1 MADDAEKAE
10 KLAAAKK
17 RVEAL
22 KKKNAKKSGGSSKKD
37 KKDKEEK
44 EEPTPAANDDP
55 EAEPEAEAPAD
66 DTAAADDTKEKKLSI
81 PPIPPAIQGLK
92 LESNAVTGGEAG
104 TPDVTSPSVQSKMRS
119 ASFKAGGPLSPG
131 FPFSTP
137 DGEVASAADIYRKQ
151 VARIEDLEKENKRLA
166 KEAADA
172 EKRWQKAEGELDDLR
187 ETGGD
192 DKKADTGVG
201 GEVEKLQAEI
211 ASLQRQNNQLQSA
224 ASRRG
229 HGSSPSI
236 AASSPPAVELQA
248 QLDSKSATIEN
259 MELELSRLRAQAA
272 RQEASGGTD
281 KDQIAALEEKLA
293 RAEQAAS
300 KATRELVDLKR
311 NLERT
316 TEKAVREGSSRTSA
330 ETRVKTLEQENAT
343 LNESLAE
350 LQKKHDAL
358 DKKVQAL
365 GNLHKENDSR
375 TQALRREKEAAEKET
390 AELKSKVE
398 RLEAENTK
406 LRKKDAAEG
415 GGDEDGIDELE
426 NEERQ
431 RLEKKIRDLEAEIY
445 DLRRGIWHQRRRDM
459 EAGAEGEEASP
470 SGDFTNIDLSG
481 PLSPASAARKASG
494 RGTGLGDF
502 FTNGLN
508 ALTGA
513 SPAGEKGG
521 DDEGLLEDDDL
532 EFDEDAFRRAHE
544 EDAKKRLERIKE
556 IKRGLKNW
564 EGWRLDL
571 VDTRRGGG
579 YGVGEVFEI

>member
-44 EEPTPAANDDP
+44 EEPTPAANDEP
-55 EAEPEAEAPAD
+55 EAEPEAEAPAE

-92 LESNAVTGGEAG
+92 IESNAIGEAG

-119 ASFKAGGPLSPG
+119 ASFKAGAGPLSPG

-192 DKKADTGVG
+192 DKKADAGVD
-201 GEVEKLQAEI
+201 GEVEKLQK
-211 ASLQRQNNQLQSA
+211 SLPSNARITSC
-224 ASRRG
+224 SRPPPRRG
-229 HGSSPSI
+229 HGSSPSV

-259 MELELSRLRAQAA
+259 MELELSRLP
-272 RQEASGGTD
+272 SGGTD
-281 KDQIAALEEKLA
+281 KDQIVALEEKLV

-330 ETRVKTLEQENAT
+330 ETRVKTLEQENIT

-375 TQALRREKEAAEKET
+375 TQALRREKEAAEKEA

-415 GGDEDGIDELE
+415 GGDDDGIDELE

-481 PLSPASAARKASG
+481 PLSPTSAARKASG

-502 FTNGLN
+502 FTSGLN

>member
-22 KKKNAKKSGGSSKKD
+22 KKKNAKKGSSSKKD
-37 KKDKEEK
+37 KKEK
-44 EEPTPAANDDP
+44 DETAPAAAHDDA
-55 EAEPEAEAPAD
+55 EAETPAD
-66 DTAAADDTKEKKLSI
+66 DAAAGDEPDEKKI
-81 PPIPPAIQGLK
+81 PIPAIKDLK
-92 LESNAVTGGEAG
+92 TEDKAVTGGDDG
-104 TPDVTSPSVQSKMRS
+104 IPDVTSPSVQSKMRS

-131 FPFSTP
+131 FPFTSP

-172 EKRWQKAEGELDDLR
+172 EKRWQKAEGELEDMR
-187 ETGGD
+187 ESGGD
-192 DKKADTGVG
+192 ENKAAAGAE

-211 ASLQRQNNQLQSA
+211 ASLQRQNDQLQSA
-224 ASRRG
+224 ATRRG
-229 HGSSPSI
+229 HGSSPSVT
-236 AASSPPAVELQA
+236 ASSPPAAELQA
-248 QLDSKSATIEN
+248 QLDSKASTIEN

-281 KDQIAALEEKLA
+281 KDQIVALEEKLA
-293 RAEQAAS
+293 RTEQAAS

-311 NLERT
+311 NLDRT

-330 ETRVKTLEQENAT
+330 ETRVKTLEQENST
-343 LNESLAE
+343 LNDSLAE

-358 DKKVQAL
+358 EKKVQAL

-390 AELKSKVE
+390 TELKSKVE

-415 GGDEDGIDELE
+415 GGDDDGIDELE

-445 DLRRGIWHQRRRDM
+445 DLRRGIWQQRRRDM
-459 EAGAEGEEASP
+459 EPGAEGDEASP

-481 PLSPASAARKASG
+481 PLSPTSAARKASG
-494 RGTGLGDF
+494 RGTGLGDL
-502 FTNGLN
+502 FTSGLN

-513 SPAGEKGG
+513 SPAAEKGTV

-532 EFDEDAFRRAHE
+532 DFDEDAFRRAHE

-556 IKRGLKNW
+556 IKRGLTSW

>member
-37 KKDKEEK
+37 KKDKDEK
-44 EEPTPAANDDP
+44 EESTTAANDETEP
-55 EAEPEAEAPAD
+55 EHEPEAPVE
-66 DTAAADDTKEKKLSI
+66 DTAAADDGKEKKKLSI
-81 PPIPPAIQGLK
+81 PPIPAAVQGLK
-92 LESNAVTGGEAG
+92 IQDKAIAGGE

-119 ASFKAGGPLSPG
+119 ASFKTGGPLSPG

-151 VARIEDLEKENKRLA
+151 
-166 KEAADA
+166 AADA

-187 ETGGD
+187 EAGD
-192 DKKADTGVG
+192 DEKKAGAGAD

-211 ASLQRQNNQLQSA
+211 ASLQRQNDQLQSA
-224 ASRRG
+224 AARRG
-229 HGSSPSI
+229 HGSSPSVS
-236 AASSPPAVELQA
+236 ASSPPAAELQA
-248 QLDSKSATIEN
+248 QLASKASTIEN

-281 KDQIAALEEKLA
+281 KDQIVALEEKLA

-330 ETRVKTLEQENAT
+330 ETRVKTLEQENST
-343 LNESLAE
+343 LNESLTE

-375 TQALRREKEAAEKET
+375 TQSLRREKEAAEKEA

-398 RLEAENTK
+398 RLETENTK

-415 GGDEDGIDELE
+415 GGDDDGIDELE

-459 EAGAEGEEASP
+459 EAGVEGGEASP
-470 SGDFTNIDLSG
+470 GGDFTNIDLSG
-481 PLSPASAARKASG
+481 PLSPTSAARKASG
-494 RGTGLGDF
+494 RGTGLGDL
-502 FTNGLN
+502 FTSGLN

-513 SPAGEKGG
+513 SPAAEKGA

-556 IKRGLKNW
+556 IKRGLTNW

>member
-1 MADDAEKAE
+1 
-10 KLAAAKK
+10 
-17 RVEAL
+17 
-22 KKKNAKKSGGSSKKD
+22 
-37 KKDKEEK
+37 
-44 EEPTPAANDDP
+44 
-55 EAEPEAEAPAD
+55 
-66 DTAAADDTKEKKLSI
+66 
-81 PPIPPAIQGLK
+81 
-92 LESNAVTGGEAG
+92 
-104 TPDVTSPSVQSKMRS
+104 
-119 ASFKAGGPLSPG
+119 
-131 FPFSTP
+131 
-137 DGEVASAADIYRKQ
+137 
-151 VARIEDLEKENKRLA
+151 
-166 KEAADA
+166 
-172 EKRWQKAEGELDDLR
+172 
-187 ETGGD
+187 
-192 DKKADTGVG
+192 
-201 GEVEKLQAEI
+201 
-211 ASLQRQNNQLQSA
+211 
-224 ASRRG
+224 
-229 HGSSPSI
+229 
-236 AASSPPAVELQA
+236 
-248 QLDSKSATIEN
+248 

-281 KDQIAALEEKLA
+281 KDQIVALEEKLA

-316 TEKAVREGSSRTSA
+316 TEKAVREGSNRTSA
-330 ETRVKTLEQENAT
+330 ETRVKTLEQENIT
-343 LNESLAE
+343 LNDSLAE

-358 DKKVQAL
+358 EKKVQAL

-375 TQALRREKEAAEKET
+375 SQSLRREKEAAEKET

-398 RLEAENTK
+398 RLEGENTK

-415 GGDEDGIDELE
+415 GGDDGGIDELE
-426 NEERQ
+426 DEERQ

-459 EAGAEGEEASP
+459 ETGADGEDGSP
-470 SGDFTNIDLSG
+470 GGDFTNVDLSGG
-481 PLSPASAARKASG
+481 PLSPTTAARRVSG

-502 FTNGLN
+502 FTSGLN

-513 SPAGEKGG
+513 TGETA
-521 DDEGLLEDDDL
+521 DDEGLLEDDDMD
-532 EFDEDAFRRAHE
+532 FDEDAFRRAHE